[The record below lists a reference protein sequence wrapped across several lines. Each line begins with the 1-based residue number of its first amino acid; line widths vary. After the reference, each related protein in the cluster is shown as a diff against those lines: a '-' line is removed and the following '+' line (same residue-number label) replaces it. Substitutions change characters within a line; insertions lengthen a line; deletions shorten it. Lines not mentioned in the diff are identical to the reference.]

1 MHTQISSSCVAYLCV
16 GSVGVAQRGLVLLV
30 HSCLHRPQSGQPLTE
45 VHLQIAGNTTLTTT
59 SLWFKEIY
67 LGLIVTQVTYPYL

>member
-1 MHTQISSSCVAYLCV
+1 MHTQISSSCVAYLCVSSVGVAYLCV

-59 SLWFKEIY
+59 SLWFKKFI
-67 LGLIVTQVTYPYL
+67 